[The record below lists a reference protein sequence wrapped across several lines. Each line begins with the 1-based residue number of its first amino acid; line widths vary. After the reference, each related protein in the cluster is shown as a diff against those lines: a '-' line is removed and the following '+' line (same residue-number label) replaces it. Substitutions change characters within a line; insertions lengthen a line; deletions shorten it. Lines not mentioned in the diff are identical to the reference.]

1 MLHPAARIESAP
13 LAQAAQSAEKGEGR
27 LAGRGESGQ
36 RTGMQFIDLGAQ
48 RRRIEKRLKAAIE
61 RVVDHGQYILGP
73 EVAEFERRI
82 AAYVGV
88 EHAVACAN
96 GTDALMLPLMAAE
109 IGPGDAVFCPSFTFA
124 ATAEVV
130 AWMGATPVFA
140 EIDEATYNIEP
151 NGLAAALET
160 ARKHE
165 LRARALITVDLF
177 GQACDYDPI
186 EAFCKQ
192 NDLVLIADSAQ
203 GYGARYKGRVAGAI
217 GDFATTSFFPAKPLG
232 CYGDGGAILTDN
244 DEHTALILSLRFHG
258 KGSYKYDN
266 VRIGVN
272 SRLDTLQAAVLIEK
286 LKVYAEEIEKR
297 QRVAQRYTQALKDL
311 VTTPY
316 VMPDCVST
324 WAQYTIRVHADRRDA
339 FQAALKAKGVPTTVY
354 YPKPLHQQT
363 AYKHFPVAGN
373 GLPISERVAREV
385 VALPMHPYLD
395 EATQDYIIE
404 AVREA
409 LKPAVAA

>member
-1 MLHPAARIESAP
+1 MSERPTIE
-13 LAQAAQSAEKGEGR
+13 
-27 LAGRGESGQ
+27 
-36 RTGMQFIDLGAQ
+36 FIDLKAQ
-48 RRRIEKRLKAAIE
+48 RQRIGKAMDEAILK
-61 RVVDHGQYILGP
+61 VVHDGNYILG
-73 EVAEFERRI
+73 EQVAEFETGL
-82 AAYVGV
+82 AAFCGAKHAIGV
-88 EHAVACAN
+88 AN
-96 GTDALMLPLMAAE
+96 GTDALILVLEALG
-109 IGPGDAVFCPSFTFA
+109 IGPGDAVLCPSFTFA

-140 EIDEATYNIEP
+140 EIDEATYNLDPKAI
-151 NGLAAALET
+151 AAALET

-165 LRARALITVDLF
+165 LKPRALITVDLF
-177 GQACDYDPI
+177 GQACDYEPI
-186 EAFCKQ
+186 EAFCKE
-192 NDLVLIADSAQ
+192 NGLVLISDSAQ
-203 GYGARYKGRVAGAI
+203 GYGARYKGRIAGAI

-232 CYGDGGAILTDN
+232 CYGDGGAILTDS
-244 DEHTALILSLRFHG
+244 DEHAELLRSLRFHG

-266 VRIGVN
+266 VRVGVN
-272 SRLDTLQAAVLIEK
+272 SRLDTIQAAVLIEK
-286 LKVYAEEIEKR
+286 LKVYAEEIEQR
-297 QRVAQRYTQALKDL
+297 QLVAARYTAALKDL

-324 WAQYTIRVHADRRDA
+324 WAQYTIRVDAGRRDA

-373 GLPISERVAREV
+373 GLPISERVAQEV

-395 EATQDYIIE
+395 EATQDYIIA

-409 LKPAVAA
+409 LAAPAAAVA

>member
-1 MLHPAARIESAP
+1 MSERPTIE
-13 LAQAAQSAEKGEGR
+13 
-27 LAGRGESGQ
+27 
-36 RTGMQFIDLGAQ
+36 FIDLKAQ
-48 RRRIEKRLKAAIE
+48 RQHIGQAMEDAILK
-61 RVVDHGQYILGP
+61 VVRDGSYILGP
-73 EVAEFERRI
+73 EVQQFEAGLAGFCGAKHAI
-82 AAYVGV
+82 GV
-88 EHAVACAN
+88 AN
-96 GTDALMLPLMAAE
+96 GTDALILVLEALG
-109 IGPGDAVFCPSFTFA
+109 IGPGDAVICPSFTFA

-140 EIDEATYNIEP
+140 EIDEATYNIDP
-151 NGLAAALET
+151 KGLAAALDT
-160 ARKHE
+160 ARKHD
-165 LRARALITVDLF
+165 LKPRALITVDLF

-192 NDLVLIADSAQ
+192 NGLVLIADSAQ
-203 GYGARYKGRVAGAI
+203 GYGARYKGRIAGAI

-297 QRVAQRYTQALKDL
+297 QLVAQRYTEALKDL

-324 WAQYTIRVHADRRDA
+324 FAQYTIRVDADRRDA

-373 GLPISERVAREV
+373 GLPISERVAKEV

-395 EATQDYIIE
+395 KATQDYIIE

-409 LKPAVAA
+409 LAPARESAVA

>member
-1 MLHPAARIESAP
+1 MSERPVIE
-13 LAQAAQSAEKGEGR
+13 
-27 LAGRGESGQ
+27 
-36 RTGMQFIDLGAQ
+36 FIDLKAQ
-48 RRRIEKRLKAAIE
+48 RQHIGQAMDDAILK
-61 RVVDHGQYILGP
+61 VVHDGNYILG
-73 EVAEFERRI
+73 EQVQQFEAGL
-82 AAYVGV
+82 AAFCGAKHAIGV
-88 EHAVACAN
+88 AN
-96 GTDALMLPLMAAE
+96 GTDALILVLEALG
-109 IGPGDAVFCPSFTFA
+109 IGPGDAVICPSFTFA

-140 EIDEATYNIEP
+140 EIDEATYNIDP
-151 NGLAAALET
+151 KALAAALDT

-165 LRARALITVDLF
+165 LRPRALITVDLF
-177 GQACDYDPI
+177 GQSCDYEPI

-192 NDLVLIADSAQ
+192 NELVLISDSAQ
-203 GYGARYKGRVAGAI
+203 GYGANYKGRVAGAI

-232 CYGDGGAILTDN
+232 CYGDGGAILTDS
-244 DEHTALILSLRFHG
+244 DEHADLLRSLRFHG

-266 VRIGVN
+266 VRVGVN
-272 SRLDTLQAAVLIEK
+272 SRLDTIQAAVLIEK
-286 LKVYAEEIEKR
+286 LKVYAEELEKR
-297 QRVAQRYTQALKDL
+297 QLVAQRYTQALKDL
-311 VTTPY
+311 VVTPY

-324 WAQYTIRVHADRRDA
+324 WAQYTIRVDADRRDA

-373 GLPISERVAREV
+373 GLPISERVAQEV

-395 EATQDYIIE
+395 VATQDYIIE

-409 LKPAVAA
+409 LKREASAA

>member
-1 MLHPAARIESAP
+1 MSERPVIE
-13 LAQAAQSAEKGEGR
+13 
-27 LAGRGESGQ
+27 
-36 RTGMQFIDLGAQ
+36 FIDLKAQ
-48 RRRIEKRLKAAIE
+48 RQHIGKAMDDAILK
-61 RVVDHGQYILGP
+61 VVHDGNYILG
-73 EVAEFERRI
+73 EQVQQFEAGL
-82 AAYVGV
+82 AAFCGAKHAIGV
-88 EHAVACAN
+88 AN
-96 GTDALMLPLMAAE
+96 GTDALILVLEALG
-109 IGPGDAVFCPSFTFA
+109 IGPGDAVICPSFTFA

-140 EIDEATYNIEP
+140 EIDEATYNIDP
-151 NGLAAALET
+151 KALAAALDT

-165 LRARALITVDLF
+165 LRPRALITVDLF
-177 GQACDYDPI
+177 GQSCDYEPI

-192 NDLVLIADSAQ
+192 NELVLISDSAQ
-203 GYGARYKGRVAGAI
+203 GYGANYKGRVAGAI

-232 CYGDGGAILTDN
+232 CYGDGGAILTDS
-244 DEHTALILSLRFHG
+244 DEHADLLRSLRFHG

-266 VRIGVN
+266 VRVGVN
-272 SRLDTLQAAVLIEK
+272 SRLDTIQAAVLIEK
-286 LKVYAEEIEKR
+286 LKVYAEELEKR
-297 QRVAQRYTQALKDL
+297 QLVAQRYTQALKDL
-311 VTTPY
+311 VVTPY

-324 WAQYTIRVHADRRDA
+324 WAQYTIRVDADRRDA

-373 GLPISERVAREV
+373 GLPISERVAQEV

-395 EATQDYIIE
+395 VATQDYIIE

-409 LKPAVAA
+409 LKREASAA

>member
-1 MLHPAARIESAP
+1 MSERPVIE
-13 LAQAAQSAEKGEGR
+13 
-27 LAGRGESGQ
+27 
-36 RTGMQFIDLGAQ
+36 FIDLKAQ
-48 RRRIEKRLKAAIE
+48 RQHIGKAMDDAVLK
-61 RVVDHGQYILGP
+61 VVHDGNYILG
-73 EVAEFERRI
+73 EQVQQFETGLAGFCGAKHAI
-82 AAYVGV
+82 GV
-88 EHAVACAN
+88 AN
-96 GTDALMLPLMAAE
+96 GTDALILVLEALGV
-109 IGPGDAVFCPSFTFA
+109 GPGDAVICPSFTFA

-130 AWMGATPVFA
+130 AWMGATPIFA
-140 EIDEATYNIEP
+140 EIDEATYNIDP
-151 NGLAAALET
+151 KGLAAALDT
-160 ARKHE
+160 ARKHD
-165 LRARALITVDLF
+165 LKPRALITVDLF

-186 EAFCKQ
+186 EAFCKH

-232 CYGDGGAILTDN
+232 CYGDGGAILTDS

-297 QRVAQRYTQALKDL
+297 QLVAQRYTEALKDL

-316 VMPDCVST
+316 VMPNCVST
-324 WAQYTIRVHADRRDA
+324 FAQYTIRVDADRRDA

-404 AVREA
+404 AVRNA
-409 LKPAVAA
+409 LAPARGSAVA

>member
-1 MLHPAARIESAP
+1 MSERPTIE
-13 LAQAAQSAEKGEGR
+13 
-27 LAGRGESGQ
+27 
-36 RTGMQFIDLGAQ
+36 FIDLKAQ
-48 RRRIEKRLKAAIE
+48 RQHIGQAMEDAILK
-61 RVVDHGQYILGP
+61 VVRDGSYILGP
-73 EVAEFERRI
+73 EVQQFEAGLAGFCGAKHAI
-82 AAYVGV
+82 GV
-88 EHAVACAN
+88 AN
-96 GTDALMLPLMAAE
+96 GTDALILVLEALG
-109 IGPGDAVFCPSFTFA
+109 IGPGDAVICPSFTFA

-140 EIDEATYNIEP
+140 EIDEATYNIDP
-151 NGLAAALET
+151 KGLAAALDT
-160 ARKHE
+160 ARKHD
-165 LRARALITVDLF
+165 LKPRALITVDLF

-186 EAFCKQ
+186 ESFCKQ

-203 GYGARYKGRVAGAI
+203 GYGARYKGRIAGAI

-297 QRVAQRYTQALKDL
+297 QLVAQRYTEALRDL

-324 WAQYTIRVHADRRDA
+324 FAQYTIRVDAGRRDA

-373 GLPISERVAREV
+373 GLPISERVSQEV

-395 EATQDYIIE
+395 KATQDYIIE

-409 LKPAVAA
+409 LAPARESAVA

>member
-1 MLHPAARIESAP
+1 MSERPAIE
-13 LAQAAQSAEKGEGR
+13 
-27 LAGRGESGQ
+27 
-36 RTGMQFIDLGAQ
+36 FIDLKAQ
-48 RRRIEKRLKAAIE
+48 RRHIGQAMEDAILK
-61 RVVDHGQYILGP
+61 VVRDGNYILGP
-73 EVAEFERRI
+73 EVEQFETGL
-82 AAYVGV
+82 AAFCGAKHAIGV
-88 EHAVACAN
+88 AN
-96 GTDALMLPLMAAE
+96 GTDALILVLEALG
-109 IGPGDAVFCPSFTFA
+109 IGPGDAVICPSFTFA

-140 EIDEATYNIEP
+140 EIDEATYNIAP
-151 NGLAAALET
+151 KGLAAALET

-165 LRARALITVDLF
+165 LTPRALITVDLF

-186 EAFCKQ
+186 EAFCKE
-192 NDLVLIADSAQ
+192 NGLVLIADSAQ
-203 GYGARYKGRVAGAI
+203 GYGARYKGRIAGAI

-232 CYGDGGAILTDN
+232 CYGDGGAILTDS

-272 SRLDTLQAAVLIEK
+272 SRLDTLQAAVLNEK
-286 LKVYAEEIEKR
+286 LKVYAEELDKR
-297 QRVAQRYTQALKDL
+297 QAVAARYTAALQDL
-311 VTTPY
+311 VVTPY

-324 WAQYTIRVHADRRDA
+324 WAQYTIRIDAGRRDA

-373 GLPISERVAREV
+373 GLPISERVAQEV

-395 EATQDYIIE
+395 EATQDYIIA

-409 LKPAVAA
+409 LKREASAA